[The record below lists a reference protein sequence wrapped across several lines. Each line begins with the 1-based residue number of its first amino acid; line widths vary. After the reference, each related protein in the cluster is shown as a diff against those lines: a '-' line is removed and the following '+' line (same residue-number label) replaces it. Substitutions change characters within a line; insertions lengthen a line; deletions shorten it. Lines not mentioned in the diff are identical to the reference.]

1 VCVYV
6 EGSWKLLIP
15 VEKYGDMLYRLS
27 VSMLRNKQDAEDSVQ
42 DTFMRYLD
50 KKPKFNDEEH
60 EKAWLLRV
68 CINICKNKLR
78 TIKRHEYVSME
89 DFVAYEFTYK
99 DFTIFDAVS
108 KLPEK
113 YKTVVLLYYVEEYKV
128 DEIAKILDISSSAV
142 KKRLQRARE
151 MLKVYEDDCN

>member
-1 VCVYV
+1 MCVYV

-27 VSMLRNKQDAEDSVQ
+27 LSMLRNKQDAEDSVQ
-42 DTFMRYLD
+42 DTFMRYLY
-50 KKPKFNDEEH
+50 KKHKFNDEEH

-68 CINICKNKLR
+68 CINVCKNKLR
-78 TIKRHEYVSME
+78 ARKRHEYVSME
-89 DFVAYEFTYK
+89 DLGVYDFTYK
-99 DFTIFDAVS
+99 DFSIFDAVS

-113 YKTVVLLYYVEEYKV
+113 YKAVILLYYVEEYKV
-128 DEIAKILDISSSAV
+128 DEIAKILNISSSAV

-151 MLKVYEDDCN
+151 MLKVYEENI